1 MRRCCFF
8 RSFAVAALVAVPPFA
23 PRADAKD
30 NAAQAD
36 KLFSG
41 REIPHLVIQ
50 IPDEEMEI
58 LRDQKR
64 QNGKAPART
73 NVLVTIRDGDSFF
86 TNVALHLKGS
96 ASFRGIDSKPALT
109 LIFDKYEEK
118 QRFRG
123 LQKISLNNSMHDS
136 TYLCEKLGREIYTAA
151 GIPVP
156 RVAHATVELN
166 GRDLGVF
173 VLAEGWNKQFLKRHF
188 RDPDGNFYERASKA
202 IDVTA
207 QLELKSGDQPEDHRA
222 LKALADAV
230 QETDPQERWRKLGK
244 TLDVDQFITG
254 MAVEIM
260 IGHWDGY
267 CRNRNNFRVFHDRT
281 QDRIVFLPHGMDQLF
296 GVRRGG
302 NDMMVAGSMKGL
314 VAIAVMESPEG
325 CRRYIQRMDELLEK
339 YFDVAGM
346 TNRVIETSER
356 LRPFLE
362 SDPGMLETNQ
372 NAVARLLER
381 IPQRYESV
389 RQQLTALQTP
399 LPIGHKESVAAE
411 RWESRRDSGN
421 PTLAKDARSALQ
433 ITGTGSLTCIGSW
446 RAVFL
451 LEPGR
456 YQLVG
461 DVSVEQL
468 RRGDTR
474 PEGIATLRS
483 SESEDGPTAAF
494 PQTRTNLTH
503 HFTVSST
510 RYVEL
515 ICEYRGNSGKALFDG
530 ESIALTRLDGVSTP
544 PPIEKPEVI
553 KKPE

>member
-1 MRRCCFF
+1 M
-8 RSFAVAALVAVPPFA
+8 VAALVAVPAFA
-23 PRADAKD
+23 SRTNAKD
-30 NAAQAD
+30 NSAQAD
-36 KLFSG
+36 RLFSG
-41 REIPHLVIQ
+41 REIPHLIIR
-50 IPDEEMEI
+50 IPDEEMDI
-58 LRDQKR
+58 LRDQRR
-64 QNGKAPART
+64 QNGRVPMRT
-73 NVLVTIRDGDSFF
+73 NVLVTVRDGDSFY
-86 TNVALHLKGS
+86 TNVTLHLKGS

-109 LIFDKYEEK
+109 LTFDKHEEK

-123 LQKISLNNSMHDS
+123 LQKISLNNSMHDP

-188 RDPDGNFYERASKA
+188 RDPDGNFYERKG
-202 IDVTA
+202 IDVTTP
-207 QLELKSGDQPEDHRA
+207 LELKSGDHPEEHRA

-296 GVRRGG
+296 GMRPVR
-302 NDMMVAGSMKGL
+302 NDMPVAGSMKGL

-325 CRRYIQRMDELLEK
+325 CRRYIKRMDELLEK
-339 YFDVAGM
+339 YFDVAAM
-346 TNRVIETSER
+346 TNRVVETSER
-356 LRPFLE
+356 LRPLLE

-372 NAVARLLER
+372 NSVARLLEQ
-381 IPQRYESV
+381 IPQRYEAM
-389 RQQLTALQTP
+389 REQLTALQTP
-399 LPIGHKESVAAE
+399 LPIGQKETVAPE
-411 RWESRRDSGN
+411 RWESKRDLGN
-421 PTLAKDARSALQ
+421 PTLAKDGRNALQ
-433 ITGTGSLTCIGSW
+433 ITGTGTGTASCIGSW
-446 RAVFL
+446 RAVFF

-456 YQLVG
+456 YRLEG
-461 DVSVEQL
+461 DVSVEHFK
-468 RRGDTR
+468 RGNTL

-483 SESEDGPTAAF
+483 SESEDGPTALL

-503 HFTVSST
+503 HFTVSAT

-515 ICEYRGNSGKALFDG
+515 ICEYRGSSGKALFDG
-530 ESIALTRLDGVSTP
+530 ESITLRRLDGFSTP
-544 PPIEKPEVI
+544 ASEKQKAVKRPE
-553 KKPE
+553 

>member
-1 MRRCCFF
+1 M
-8 RSFAVAALVAVPPFA
+8 VAALVAVPAFA
-23 PRADAKD
+23 PRTNAKD

-41 REIPHLVIQ
+41 REVPHLVIK
-50 IPDEEMEI
+50 IPEEEMEI

-64 QNGKAPART
+64 QNGKVPQRT
-73 NVLVTIRDGDSFF
+73 NVLVTVRDGDSFF
-86 TNVALHLKGS
+86 TNGS

-109 LIFDKYEEK
+109 LTFDKYEEK

-123 LQKISLNNSMHDS
+123 LQKISLNNSMHDP
-136 TYLCEKLGREIYTAA
+136 TYLCERLGREIYAAA

-156 RVAHATVELN
+156 RVAHASVELN

-188 RDPDGNFYERASKA
+188 RDPDGNFYERKG
-202 IDVTA
+202 IDVTTP
-207 QLELKSGDQPEDHRA
+207 LELKSGDHSEDHRA

-230 QETDPQERWRKLGK
+230 QEADPQERWRKLGK

-296 GVRRGG
+296 GMRRAS
-302 NDMMVAGSMKGL
+302 NDMPVAGTMKGL

-346 TNRVIETSER
+346 TNRVVETSER
-356 LRPFLE
+356 LRPLLE
-362 SDPGMLETNQ
+362 SNLGMLETNQ
-372 NAVARLLER
+372 SSVAKLLEQ
-381 IPQRYESV
+381 IPQRYQTM
-389 RQQLTALQTP
+389 RQQLTELQTP
-399 LPIGHKESVAAE
+399 LPIGHKEGVAIA

-421 PTLAKDARSALQ
+421 PTLARGAPGALQ
-433 ITGTGSLTCIGSW
+433 ITGANTLTCLGSW
-446 RAVFL
+446 RAVFF
-451 LEPGR
+451 LEPGH
-456 YQLVG
+456 YKLEG
-461 DVSVEQL
+461 DVSVEQVK
-468 RRGDTR
+468 RGDTR
-474 PEGIATLRS
+474 PEGYATLRS
-483 SESEDGPTAAF
+483 SESEDGPTASL

-515 ICEYRGNSGKALFDG
+515 ICEYRGNGGKASFDG
-530 ESIALTRLDGVSTP
+530 ESIALTRLDGVSTSS
-544 PPIEKPEVI
+544 PIEKQKVI